1 MTNKID
7 TKKNMDIKTT
17 EDVIK
22 ELQEDISKC
31 GKRIEAMKK
40 DINILKERAGFNI
53 RKDLKEID

>member
-7 TKKNMDIKTT
+7 VKENTSIKTT
-17 EDVIK
+17 EDIIK

-40 DINILKERAGFNI
+40 DISVLKERAGFNI